1 MSLIIPLERTL
12 PLQDII
18 KIKFHELAVFHV
30 HERLDIDI
38 QLISGDFMNGR
49 ARLIVITPVCKFIW
63 QCTILINSVFT
74 VLFKLRED

>member
-12 PLQDII
+12 PLKDII
-18 KIKFHELAVFHV
+18 KIKFHELAVFRV

-49 ARLIVITPVCKFIW
+49 ARLIVKPSLQIHLAVHNFNKFCVHSI
-63 QCTILINSVFT
+63 V
-74 VLFKLRED
+74 